1 LLYRASVPHI
11 AVIGR
16 IKGTEHFRNIERYD
30 AKTLP
35 NALFIRIDGDLFF
48 GNLNAI
54 ETRLTQ
60 EVIKKTNIKEL
71 ILIMSAVNFI
81 DTTGMEVLTEFNR
94 DMVNRGVR
102 LHLAEIKGPVQDR
115 LINSPLLQTLS
126 GRVFMSTY
134 EAFEAFSIS
143 KFKENSDESIS
154 HLV

>member
-1 LLYRASVPHI
+1 
-11 AVIGR
+11 
-16 IKGTEHFRNIERYD
+16 
-30 AKTLP
+30 
-35 NALFIRIDGDLFF
+35 
-48 GNLNAI
+48 
-54 ETRLTQ
+54 
-60 EVIKKTNIKEL
+60 
-71 ILIMSAVNFI
+71 MSAVNFI

-126 GRVFMSTY
+126 GRVFMSAY

-143 KFKENSDESIS
+143 KFKENSDESLS